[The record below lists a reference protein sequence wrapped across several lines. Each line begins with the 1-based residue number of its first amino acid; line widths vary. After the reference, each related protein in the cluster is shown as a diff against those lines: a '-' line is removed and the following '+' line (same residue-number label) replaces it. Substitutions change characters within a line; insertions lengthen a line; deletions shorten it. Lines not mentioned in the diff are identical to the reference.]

1 MWDLPEPG
9 IKHMSPALAGICSTT
24 EPPGKPQK
32 SIFTARLESQDLRQ
46 QTNFLLSLEYQR
58 PNLQDSGYTISP

>member
-9 IKHMSPALAGICSTT
+9 IEPMSPALTGGLSTT

-32 SIFTARLESQDLRQ
+32 NIFTARLESQDLRQ
-46 QTNFLLSLEYQR
+46 QTNFLLSLVNQR
-58 PNLQDSGYTISP
+58 PNLQDSDYTILP